1 MEPGESLF
9 ARDGLTRLKE
19 LERDEESIS
28 DRCTNKTQMPR
39 EKERGREQTTKK
51 IGRERERE
59 TDTKKLEETNI
70 ELRVKGGSLESE
82 RG

>member
-1 MEPGESLF
+1 
-9 ARDGLTRLKE
+9 
-19 LERDEESIS
+19 
-28 DRCTNKTQMPR
+28 MPR